1 MSASLAPQLIT
12 LDPTGPCRRPP
23 PAVLEQLSQLN
34 GQLRLGQLLC
44 TSREPDFL
52 LDILHR
58 QGPNQ
63 SMPWL
68 SDLVENNE
76 GAFRCVA
83 RIRVRLIDPDT
94 VLCLVGLEWFDEL
107 NAVLV
112 SIFLFIDHAIAVL
125 VVLFISLRGPFCNPA
140 QIYFLFVTFY

>member
-1 MSASLAPQLIT
+1 M
-12 LDPTGPCRRPP
+12 
-23 PAVLEQLSQLN
+23 LEQLQQLN

-76 GAFRCVA
+76 GAFRSVTYREGVLEEGA
-83 RIRVRLIDPDT
+83 VHQSGERSASAIQSSLPD
-94 VLCLVGLEWFDEL
+94 FHDS
-107 NAVLV
+107 NV
-112 SIFLFIDHAIAVL
+112 S
-125 VVLFISLRGPFCNPA
+125 
-140 QIYFLFVTFY
+140 T